1 MEANDPELH
10 ELRKTVADLQ
20 RRLEGLRSYL

>member
-1 MEANDPELH
+1 MEANDPELY
-10 ELRKTVADLQ
+10 ELRKTVTDLK

>member
-1 MEANDPELH
+1 MEANDPQVN
-10 ELRKTVADLQ
+10 ELRKIAADLK